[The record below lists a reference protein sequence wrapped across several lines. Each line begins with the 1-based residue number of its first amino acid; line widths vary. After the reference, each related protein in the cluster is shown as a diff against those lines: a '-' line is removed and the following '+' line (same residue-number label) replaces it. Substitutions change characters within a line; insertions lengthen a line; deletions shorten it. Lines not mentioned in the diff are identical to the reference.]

1 MKEFLEKFQ
10 VFKKQTSIQWLIL
23 IFFFLQEKYHLE
35 VTSITCKRFFIFS
48 SSWNERKQKKVI
60 NFKFHSF
67 LFGFLTILLGCL
79 RCLKSNSWSLWH
91 LDLHSLFLM
100 YNILFLVLLLCLSYR
115 SLASI
120 RQVTLCKFLK
130 WFSEWMDRIGCV
142 YAFNFNFWEKN
153 FQKKNSK
160 KSNSHLVI
168 KWTKLKSFPI
178 SFQHTQNR
186 YQLSCP
192 YFHLF
197 VEQNNKTIPF
207 PERLDIQSPFIKA
220 ALDVVCIDGWLCQ
233 CHIMQIE
240 MLSLQSLSSFH
251 CSLLFIV
258 IIAHCSLLI
267 VHFSLL
273 SSHIVV
279 LWYDMVWCVVLWCD
293 MVWCDVMFCSFLFC
307 AVVFCGVLLF
317 RARSVCRM
325 VRCVCCVVLRCC
337 ACRPTTAPHSKHS
350 SSSLTLSLSLTSTSN
365 SSKRWVC
372 IGRYGWNYSFS
383 FCLRWKLHLFCF
395 LVCVVVVFYS
405 FFFSVYP
412 RVAPGTVSHHSLI
425 VQMLRQQLQEVAE
438 KARDDRSMG
447 RFSFSRTKPS
457 DSRKR
462 EDNKKFSTY
471 ALQYLSQKEDGNNI
485 QNVVSSDPN
494 STPTSSPSIVN
505 TEIKTSTP
513 VSTVSTTSTTS
524 STSPSN
530 VPISTKGKIEK
541 KKIHPLSQTEF
552 TNIENFELDEENV
565 IIQQNCEKRD
575 KSTGFVF

>member
-1 MKEFLEKFQ
+1 LFGGGSWTPWDRLSITGDLTVKEFLEKFQ

-240 MLSLQSLSSFH
+240 MLSLQYSFF
-251 CSLLFIV
+251 LPLFIV
-258 IIAHCSLLI
+258 VHRYHCSLLI
-267 VHFSLL
+267 AHCSFLTFIFSHCC
-273 SSHIVV
+273 SVIWYGVMCCSVMWYGVMWCDV
-279 LWYDMVWCVVLWCD
+279 LFFSFLCCGVLWCAALQSAQCVSD
-293 MVWCDVMFCSFLFC
+293 GALCVLRRAALLRVPPDDRTALQAQQQLSDALALANQYIEQLEKMSMHWAIWLELLVFVLFEMKTSFVLFFGLCCCCFLLFLFL
-307 AVVFCGVLLF
+307 V
-317 RARSVCRM
+317 SVA
-325 VRCVCCVVLRCC
+325 L
-337 ACRPTTAPHSKHS
+337 AFS
-350 SSSLTLSLSLTSTSN
+350 SSATG
-365 SSKRWVC
+365 
-372 IGRYGWNYSFS
+372 IGFNG
-383 FCLRWKLHLFCF
+383 
-395 LVCVVVVFYS
+395 
-405 FFFSVYP
+405 
-412 RVAPGTVSHHSLI
+412 
-425 VQMLRQQLQEVAE
+425 
-438 KARDDRSMG
+438 
-447 RFSFSRTKPS
+447 
-457 DSRKR
+457 
-462 EDNKKFSTY
+462 
-471 ALQYLSQKEDGNNI
+471 
-485 QNVVSSDPN
+485 
-494 STPTSSPSIVN
+494 
-505 TEIKTSTP
+505 
-513 VSTVSTTSTTS
+513 
-524 STSPSN
+524 
-530 VPISTKGKIEK
+530 
-541 KKIHPLSQTEF
+541 
-552 TNIENFELDEENV
+552 
-565 IIQQNCEKRD
+565 
-575 KSTGFVF
+575 GFVVRAWSVERLKELISYEFNNHSMRGE